1 MTDDQKQLVILLQRL
16 ENLYNK
22 QASFLEEIHT
32 LKKEIFLLK
41 AKRDESASQ
50 DAKSSPIIEKKE
62 SVVEPIVKEEIIQDR
77 IVRESTEPDAQVS
90 IPKKRNKKSD
100 LEKFIG
106 ENLINKI
113 GIIILVIG
121 VAIGAKYSIENNL
134 ISPLTRIILGY
145 LAGFGLLAVGM
156 KLKKNYENYS
166 AVLVSGAI
174 AIMYFIT
181 FAAYSFYELIP
192 QTLAFGLMVV
202 FTIFTVVAAINYNRS
217 IIAHIGLVGAYAIPF
232 LLSNDS
238 GNVLVLFSYVAIINM
253 GILIISFKKYW
264 KSLFYSAFGFTWLI
278 YLSWFFLDYKIDDH
292 FTLALGFASVFFLL
306 FYGTFLAYKLSKK
319 ESLGIVDTILIL
331 FNSFIY
337 FGIGYTILSNQETG
351 EQFLGLFTLA
361 NALVHFIVSAI
372 VYKRNLANRNLQYF
386 VSGLVLTFITI
397 AIPVQLDG
405 NWVTLLWTAETVL
418 LFWLGRKKSIP
429 IYEKISYVLAFLA
442 FFSLVHDWYD
452 AYYYYDLRNAL
463 SSFKPLLNIHFLT
476 SALVFSGFG
485 FITYLNYTEKNTQV
499 NSKALYKVF
508 SYIITVLFLITLYMA
523 FRLEISAF
531 WDIKYANSKLLIDAG
546 DRSVY
551 NYDLKNFG
559 SIWVLNYSL
568 LFFILFSWV
577 NIKWF
582 KKSVLGVISIILNV
596 IALLVFL
603 GEGLYLISEL
613 RETYLA
619 ANPEGY
625 YDIGKWYLGI
635 RYVSLIFPI
644 ALLFTTYK
652 YVRQEFMNFNF
663 KMIFDFVLHISIVW
677 ILSSELLHWMDIYES
692 AQSYKLGLSILWG
705 VYSLIMIAIGIWRN
719 KKHLRIAAIVLFG
732 VTLIKLFFYDISHL
746 NTISKTIVFVS
757 LGVLLLIISFLYNKY
772 KNRIIDELEE

>member
-22 QASFLEEIHT
+22 QASFLEEIHA

-50 DAKSSPIIEKKE
+50 DAKSPSITEKTDTI
-62 SVVEPIVKEEIIQDR
+62 VEPIVEEEIIQDKL
-77 IVRESTEPDAQVS
+77 IQQSTEPPAQVDIS
-90 IPKKRNKKSD
+90 KKPKKKSD

-174 AIMYFIT
+174 SIMYFIT

-192 QTLAFGLMVV
+192 QTMAFGLMVI

-238 GNVLVLFSYVAIINM
+238 GNALVLFSYIAIINM

-278 YLSWFFLDYKIDDH
+278 YLSWFFLDYNIDDH

-319 ESLGIVDTILIL
+319 ESLGVVDTILIL

-337 FGIGYTILSNQETG
+337 FGVGYTILSNHETG
-351 EQFLGLFTLA
+351 EQYLGFFTLA

-372 VYKRNLANRNLQYF
+372 VYKRSLANKNLQYF

-405 NWVTLLWTAETVL
+405 NWVTLLWTAETAL
-418 LFWLGRKKSIP
+418 LFWLGRKKNIP

-442 FFSLVHDWYD
+442 FFSLIHDWYD
-452 AYYYYDLRNAL
+452 AYYSYDLRNGL
-463 SSFKPLLNIHFLT
+463 SSFSPILNIHFLT
-476 SALVFSGFG
+476 SVLVFSGFG
-485 FITYLNYTEKNTQV
+485 FMTYLNYTEKDTQV
-499 NSKALYKVF
+499 TSKSLYKVF

-531 WDIKYANSKLLIDAG
+531 WDIKYANSKLLVDAN

-551 NYDLKNFG
+551 NYDLKNFR

-582 KKSVLGVISIILNV
+582 KKSVLGVIGIILNV
-596 IALLVFL
+596 LALLVFL
-603 GEGLYLISEL
+603 GEALYLISEL

-644 ALLFTTYK
+644 ALLYTTYI
-652 YVRQEFMNFNF
+652 YVRQEFMKFNF
-663 KMIFDFVLHISIVW
+663 KMIFDFVLHIAILW
-677 ILSSELLHWMDIYES
+677 ILSSELLYWMDIYES

-719 KKHLRIAAIVLFG
+719 KKHLRVAAIVLFG

-772 KNRIIDELEE
+772 KNRIVDELEE